1 MTYVEEITS
10 ALVRVLTHA
19 CDGPPD
25 RFAGYAAN
33 VAFWVAEAR
42 HCLDV
47 IDGYDERFR
56 RMKQATKAHFRPG
69 TLDEEHSAALSTRT
83 LKYADRAAARRGV
96 TDAAQRFLKRCEKTE
111 TVPADVLVEHCRRLG
126 IQLPL

>member
-1 MTYVEEITS
+1 MTYIEEITS

-33 VAFWVAEAR
+33 ADFWVAEVR

-47 IDGYDERFR
+47 IDGYDARFG

-69 TLDEEHSAALSTRT
+69 TLREGPAAALTTRT
-83 LKYADRAAARRGV
+83 LKYYDRAAARRGV
-96 TDAAQRFLKRCEKTE
+96 TDAARRFLKRCEKTE
-111 TVPADVLVEHCRRLG
+111 TVPADVLVEYCRRLG